1 MTQRNNLIDMNKTE
15 LLEQKRQKHQSIL
28 DSINDQELSYLR
40 GCMKREQYDTEWYD
54 CIEDTCMIEV
64 GVGVDCEEFTIQVHV
79 SVELIEETET
89 NYSQVNITDILIDGV
104 LNFEGEHIAI
114 CEETEQ
120 AIINKLK

>member
-1 MTQRNNLIDMNKTE
+1 MNKTQ

-40 GCMKREQYDTEWYD
+40 GCMKRDEYDTEWFETVEESG
-54 CIEDTCMIEV
+54 IVEV

-89 NYSQVNITDILIDGV
+89 NYSQINITDILIDGV
-104 LNFEGEHIAI
+104 LNFEGEYIEI
-114 CEETEQ
+114 CEATEQ

>member
-1 MTQRNNLIDMNKTE
+1 MNKTQ

-40 GCMKREQYDTEWYD
+40 GCMKRDEYDTEWFETVEESG
-54 CIEDTCMIEV
+54 IVEV

-89 NYSQVNITDILIDGV
+89 NYSQINITDIFIDGV
-104 LNFEGEHIAI
+104 LNFEGEYIRI
-114 CEETEQ
+114 CEDTEQ